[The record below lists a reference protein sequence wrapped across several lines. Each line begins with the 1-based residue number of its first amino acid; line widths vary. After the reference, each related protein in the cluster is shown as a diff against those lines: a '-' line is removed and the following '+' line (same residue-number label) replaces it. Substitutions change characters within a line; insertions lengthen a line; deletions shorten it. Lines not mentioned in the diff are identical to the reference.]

1 FGNVYFQSNEPW
13 QLIKT
18 DAHSAGKVVRNCL
31 QIVKALAVLF
41 EPAMPATASAAWDQ
55 VGMDA
60 GLDGASYDEATAE
73 IAVGQPIPT
82 PAMLFAKIE
91 DKTIQEMEEILE
103 KRVSEATKKKHVT
116 FEEFSELD
124 IRIGTIVSAEPIKK
138 SKKLLRLLVDLGET
152 RDRQIVAG
160 IAETHNPDDLAGRQ
174 VVVLANMQPAKLF
187 GVESR
192 GMILAGDSDGAIL
205 LMPEREVPAG
215 TAVA

>member
-1 FGNVYFQSNEPW
+1 
-13 QLIKT
+13 
-18 DAHSAGKVVRNCL
+18 
-31 QIVKALAVLF
+31 
-41 EPAMPATASAAWDQ
+41 MPTTASAAWDQ

-60 GLDGASYDEATAE
+60 GLDGASYDEAAVVVE
-73 IAVGQPIPT
+73 VGQPIPT

-124 IRIGTIVSAEPIKK
+124 LRIGTIVSAEPIKK

-160 IAETHNPDDLAGRQ
+160 IAETHKPDDLVGRQ